1 LKKEVSKLNE
11 AVDELSK
18 VKKDLEHNVKQM
30 GEQNDKL
37 KSGVEAFQEQNKK
50 LSEQTDKLRGEN
62 KNLKENVD
70 KLGNIVEDLNSVKS
84 TIEAYAKENNSNL
97 GDIIAQMNKNL
108 QDQKQVLNDQKE
120 IMNQTLE
127 ITKTQERVLLNQLQQ
142 QLTAM
147 NAMMGMQDGLNKE
160 QFENFMAMVP
170 SMTNLTCSKTFE
182 EIDTSG
188 DGTIDFEEF
197 QKLVDAIL
205 AESHK

>member
-1 LKKEVSKLNE
+1 
-11 AVDELSK
+11 
-18 VKKDLEHNVKQM
+18 
-30 GEQNDKL
+30 
-37 KSGVEAFQEQNKK
+37 

-147 NAMMGMQDGLNKE
+147 NAMMGMQEGLNKE

-170 SMTNLTCSKTFE
+170 SMTNLKCSKTFE
-182 EIDTSG
+182 QIDTSG

-197 QKLVDAIL
+197 QKLVDDIL
-205 AESHK
+205 SESH